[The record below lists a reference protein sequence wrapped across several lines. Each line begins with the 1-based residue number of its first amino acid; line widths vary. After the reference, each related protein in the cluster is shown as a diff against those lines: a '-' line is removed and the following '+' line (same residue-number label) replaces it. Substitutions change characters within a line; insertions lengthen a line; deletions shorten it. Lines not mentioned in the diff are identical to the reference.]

1 MFKRTQICSAALL
14 TMGSALLTTA
24 TQAQTTTPTERIE
37 ITGSSIKRISAEG
50 SLIKRREMAV
60 ALAPLLEEYQ
70 TTYLAIARSVGIADE
85 VAECEDGAEALAR
98 FAEFQPDLVLM
109 DIKMPKTDGI
119 TASKQIIAAYPNA
132 NICIVTDY
140 GDEKTR
146 KLASQA
152 GVANY
157 VTKEHLFEIREIIE
171 RI

>member
-1 MFKRTQICSAALL
+1 MMKLL
-14 TMGSALLTTA
+14 IVDDN
-24 TQAQTTTPTERIE
+24 AQMRRLI
-37 ITGSSIKRISAEG
+37 ISIVKD
-50 SLIKRREMAV
+50 L
-60 ALAPLLEEYQ
+60 
-70 TTYLAIARSVGIADE
+70 ADE
-85 VAECEDGAEALAR
+85 VAECADGAEALAC

-119 TASKQIIAAYPNA
+119 TASKQIIAAYPTA